1 MDDTWMSML
10 GLSVGTTPSCASS
23 PVPAQRVR
31 MSLLFD
37 PMTSRS
43 MGAPPCRAIHPA
55 NTLPKLPVGTATS
68 QAPTAAVAAT

>member
-37 PMTSRS
+37 PMIRRS
-43 MGAPPCRAIHPA
+43 IGAPPCRAIHPA

-68 QAPTAAVAAT
+68 HSPTTEAADT